1 MGVGVL
7 CLCCIDDC
15 GDAAVEM
22 CNGVPAQDAKL
33 LANVA
38 ACVSKSAQEVL
49 EMDSACEKFLCA
61 PSHRV
66 VSKID
71 IEYLREIHKKS
82 KIFSS
87 SFWNLKSKWHLLS
100 KQMKTCLH

>member
-7 CLCCIDDC
+7 RLCHIDDC
-15 GDAAVEM
+15 GDAAAEM
-22 CNGVPAQDAKL
+22 CDGVPAQDAKL

-49 EMDSACEKFLCA
+49 EMDSAREFLCA

-71 IEYLREIHKKS
+71 IEYLREIRKKS

-87 SFWNLKSKWHLLS
+87 SFWNLKSK
-100 KQMKTCLH
+100 